1 MKKIIPFLLISF
13 FAFACGPKDKN
24 IALVKKEFQSYV
36 QKNFDDPKMLKEIVE
51 IIPGDTLSLS
61 KIKGMV
67 AVTDSVI
74 SASRRLQSLKD
85 SLSTAELNEHTKT
98 LSKARNISYSDAF
111 SGQLITIEA
120 ISIMRKIID
129 AKKVLA
135 YQNASLDQLCD
146 SLEYKPAIYSYDIK
160 YRKQYPDGIKLETVY
175 AYVDS
180 LSGFKAILTEK
191 SDTEMMSPEY
201 GEVFEKSKDC
211 MVTLNKIE
219 ELYQQEEK
227 QMEEL
232 IKFVQR
238 F

>member
-1 MKKIIPFLLISF
+1 
-13 FAFACGPKDKN
+13 
-24 IALVKKEFQSYV
+24 
-36 QKNFDDPKMLKEIVE
+36 
-51 IIPGDTLSLS
+51 
-61 KIKGMV
+61 
-67 AVTDSVI
+67 
-74 SASRRLQSLKD
+74 
-85 SLSTAELNEHTKT
+85 
-98 LSKARNISYSDAF
+98 
-111 SGQLITIEA
+111 
-120 ISIMRKIID
+120 MRKIID

-160 YRKQYPDGIKLETVY
+160 YRKQYPSGIKLETVY

-201 GEVFEKSKDC
+201 SEVFEKSKEC
-211 MVTLNKIE
+211 IVTLNRID

-238 F
+238 FWQW